1 MKLDLARLSY
11 DAKEYPFR
19 DGAVLKIRPYPFSQG
34 RTSFKAG
41 ALVIEGSVQ
50 CEMFK
55 YCLVGWENV
64 MGEDG
69 KPIPCN
75 DEVKHKIYDFKIAG
89 MPEFVLGVVYE
100 FFSEKENQ
108 EKN

>member
-1 MKLDLARLSY
+1 MKLEIAALSY
-11 DAKEYPFR
+11 DARDYEFQ

-34 RTSFKAG
+34 QVIYRDG
-41 ALVIEGSVQ
+41 ALVIDGKIQ

-64 MGEDG
+64 VGEDG

-75 DEVKHKIYDFKIAG
+75 DQVKQKIYDFKMAG
-89 MPEFVLGVVYE
+89 IPDFVIRTVYD
-100 FFSEKENQ
+100 FISEKEHQ